1 MKKTWQGIKQIININ
16 NKAGVQ
22 INQLCHKGK
31 QINTN
36 QEMANTFNEFFTEI
50 GPQLDKEIPQSKRPG
65 GCKIYLNSRIPNSF
79 LISITDP
86 QEISDII
93 NNFDD
98 FKATGSCSVPI
109 KLLKLARNELSIPF
123 SDICNTSF
131 TEGIFPEIIKVAK
144 VMPSHKKG
152 PTNDVNNYRPISLL
166 SVFSKILE
174 KLMVVRLT
182 TYLELYEIIYPNQ
195 FGFRQG
201 YSTSHSLISI
211 TETIKKTLDNNKYGC
226 GVFIDLRKAFDTVNQ
241 GILLQK
247 LEHYGIRDSAY
258 SWFKSYLTNRRQYVH
273 LNGINSETKNV
284 TCGVPQGSVLGPLLF
299 LLYINDLPNISK
311 KLKFYL
317 FADDTNIYLESDDP
331 TKLEKIMNKE
341 LEKLHEWLCINRLS
355 LNITKTN
362 FVIFHSINKPNK
374 PITILINKEAIDEV
388 KHVKYLGVLIDS
400 QLTFKYHIDELN
412 KKVSRAI
419 GILYKLRP
427 FVTSKIL
434 CNVYYAIIYPFLLYG
449 IMIWGNTSLTL
460 LNPIHIL
467 QKKFVRMAT
476 YKDGYPLKPGP
487 LAHTSPLFHKLKLLN
502 IFDIFKLQLGKLVFE
517 SVNGIGPSNNVI
529 KFNRVS
535 ETHCHNT
542 RYADQGNLYINSVR
556 TTRFGLKGLQ
566 VEGAKL
572 WAAISPGI
580 KNSQTKK
587 AFISR
592 FKKYMLELYV
602 I

>member
-1 MKKTWQGIKQIININ
+1 
-16 NKAGVQ
+16 
-22 INQLCHKGK
+22 
-31 QINTN
+31 
-36 QEMANTFNEFFTEI
+36 
-50 GPQLDKEIPQSKRPG
+50 
-65 GCKIYLNSRIPNSF
+65 
-79 LISITDP
+79 
-86 QEISDII
+86 
-93 NNFDD
+93 
-98 FKATGSCSVPI
+98 
-109 KLLKLARNELSIPF
+109 
-123 SDICNTSF
+123 
-131 TEGIFPEIIKVAK
+131 
-144 VMPSHKKG
+144 
-152 PTNDVNNYRPISLL
+152 
-166 SVFSKILE
+166 
-174 KLMVVRLT
+174 MVVRLT

-487 LAHTSPLFHKLKLLN
+487 LTHTSPLFHKLKLLN

-587 AFISR
+587 AFISC